1 MVNLMRLD
9 RIEVK
14 IPANLPVLPVR
25 DVVVFP
31 NHILPLFVERPM
43 SIKAVEYALKTD
55 KIVFLI
61 AQRDLNIE
69 NPAVQDLYS
78 IGTVGIILRM
88 IRLQEKDNKMKV
100 LFQGLCKARIL
111 DFIQSKPFYI
121 ANVERKEAKKSEVG
135 MPETQQLILAVKEK
149 LDEAIFKYGKAFP
162 GDILAVI
169 EDLMDPEE
177 LAHLVAANLCL
188 ESFRA
193 QEILEIENP
202 SQKLIRV
209 SEILDE
215 QIGLLKEGKT
225 QKEHD
230 E

>member
-1 MVNLMRLD
+1 MINLMRLD
-9 RIEVK
+9 RIELK

-69 NPAVQDLYS
+69 NPAAEDIYS
-78 IGTVGIILRM
+78 IGTVGIILRTM
-88 IRLQEKDNKMKV
+88 RIQEKDNKMKV

-121 ANVERKEAKKSEVG
+121 ANVERQEAKKSEVG

-162 GDILAVI
+162 
-169 EDLMDPEE
+169 
-177 LAHLVAANLCL
+177 
-188 ESFRA
+188 
-193 QEILEIENP
+193 
-202 SQKLIRV
+202 
-209 SEILDE
+209 
-215 QIGLLKEGKT
+215 
-225 QKEHD
+225 
-230 E
+230 